1 MGDRHAQLASPS
13 SLEADAQDQ
22 EPQGGGSDT
31 GAELYGQLMTR
42 GVSSGRECDL
52 CGDSMRISRKSR
64 QTVTVRHEKTADQ
77 SPVAD
82 YPSELNCET
91 LGLIWVKCSHPV
103 VLPTGLEAA
112 LKTVGYDVHC
122 EQQAPWKDVP
132 SFVIYCPTKEEDVG
146 LEVRFLRA
154 LYQDALILVLCADA
168 DPECVLA
175 ALRAGARGFIWR
187 QPAETVCALSKGS
200 EDDIVVTRGLLEALL
215 RERVSNEDYLGPHQR
230 EIAFELAI
238 TASMT
243 PEGALRLPK
252 ELLEAFVGEVIIA

>member
-1 MGDRHAQLASPS
+1 
-13 SLEADAQDQ
+13 
-22 EPQGGGSDT
+22 
-31 GAELYGQLMTR
+31 
-42 GVSSGRECDL
+42 
-52 CGDSMRISRKSR
+52 MRISRKSR

-91 LGLIWVKCSHPV
+91 PGLIWVKCSHPV

-132 SFVIYCPTKEEDVG
+132 SFIFYCPTEEEDVG
-146 LEVRFLRA
+146 LEVRFIRA
-154 LYQDALILVLCADA
+154 LYQDALILVLCAKA

-175 ALRAGARGFIWR
+175 ALRAGARGFVWR
-187 QPAETVCALSKGS
+187 QPAEIICALSKGS
-200 EDDIVVTRGLLEALL
+200 EDDIIVTRGLLEALL
-215 RERVSNEDYLGPHQR
+215 RERVSHEDYLDPHQR

-243 PEGALRLPK
+243 SEGALRLPK
-252 ELLEAFVGEVIIA
+252 KLLEAFVGEVIIA